1 MNSSSDTK
9 ARRLG
14 LIGLG
19 SIAVWLTISLGSSFY
34 LALISLHWPKVP
46 VQIVSAGVETGIST
60 IGKWWAPEVDY
71 EYQLSGHAYHSGTI
85 RYLMRPYS
93 DKEEAETVLAAYPPD
108 RQTMA
113 AYDPQDP
120 ARSVLEPGVPAN
132 MWPRALIPLFFWAL
146 TGYIYYEINHP
157 DRGWL
162 LRSRTEI
169 LAPE

>member
-1 MNSSSDTK
+1 MNSHSDTK
-9 ARRLG
+9 ARLLG

-19 SIAVWLTISLGSSFY
+19 SIAVWLTISQGNSFY
-34 LALISLHWPKVP
+34 LALISLRWPKVP
-46 VQIVSAGVETGIST
+46 VQITSTGVDTGVST

-71 EYQLSGHAYHSGTI
+71 EYQLSGRAYHSGTI
-85 RYLMRPYS
+85 RYLMRPYF
-93 DKEEAETVLAAYPPD
+93 DKEQAETILAAYPTD

-120 ARSVLEPGVPAN
+120 ARSVLEPGVPPS
-132 MWPRALIPLFFWAL
+132 MWPRALIPIFFWAL

-157 DRGWL
+157 DRRL
-162 LRSRTEI
+162 LLQSRTEI